1 MAFFPLP
8 NTSIASGFCIV
19 HNFPPNNWEPIKNCK
34 KTIWAIYSDGEKWK
48 TRELDTIEIGES
60 KKYFYN
66 DICNCFEKE
75 NQPLILLQ
83 FRNSSLPK
91 ILDTLPPHEYIY
103 NKVPEWRATVGF
115 YLDNSET
122 SYQGEVNPFPCKA
135 SLLTFHPFIQYRNIN
150 NYFLFINIE
159 NSPIIREEK
168 IEIYESK
175 TKKLIDKV
183 NIYNNSCNLIEI
195 DDYNFKQDE
204 LPVFICRKMA
214 GIPFGLGI
222 CKDKKMLSLEHT
234 HPPASFVVQ
243 GERFKV
249 QSEIKYNWFNILKT

>member
-1 MAFFPLP
+1 M
-8 NTSIASGFCIV
+8 ASGFCIV
-19 HNFPPNNWEPIKNCK
+19 HNFPPNNWEPVKISK
-34 KTIWAIYSDGEKWK
+34 KTIWAIYSDGEKWITK
-48 TRELDTIEIGES
+48 ELDTIEIGES

-66 DICNCFEKE
+66 DICNAFDKE
-75 NQPLILLQ
+75 NHPLILLQ

-91 ILDTLPPHEYIY
+91 NLDTLPTHEYAY

-115 YLDNSET
+115 TLNSCET
-122 SYQGEVNPFPCKA
+122 SYQGEVNPFPSKA
-135 SLLTFHPFIQYRNIN
+135 SLLTFHPFIQYKNIK

-159 NSPIIREEK
+159 NSPVFREEK
-168 IEIYESK
+168 IEIYEST
-175 TKKLIDKV
+175 TKKFIDKV
-183 NIYNNSCNLIEI
+183 NVYSNRCNLIEI
-195 DDYNFKQDE
+195 DDYNFKADE

-234 HPPASFVVQ
+234 HPPASFVVH

-249 QSEIKYNWFNILKT
+249 QSEIKYNWFNTLKSK